1 MSTYYIYKVT
11 NKFTNLSYVG
21 KTENFG
27 RRISQHIS
35 HKVSEDSIFHNAL
48 QDFDLRAFKWEV
60 IDITDDYA
68 EAVEKEQ
75 YYIKTLNTIV
85 PNGYNESYGNGGSPN
100 TRPIVCLTQNGEF
113 VKKYDYLE
121 QVKQDGY
128 NVSSVRRNLESNRYL
143 SLGKLFMWLED
154 YEKNGA
160 KKYERAVSSAR
171 KPVIQCSLDGEYIN
185 RFDSVVEAS
194 DETGIRRTTISG
206 NLTGKYKT
214 AGGFIFVYAHEFPIK
229 DISAYKRRT
238 KGVSVEQIDKDTG
251 IVLRTFS
258 SMKEASDYVGGD
270 HRNIQKVADN
280 PNRTAYGYKWKRS
293 IR

>member
-68 EAVEKEQ
+68 DAVKKEQ
-75 YYIKTLNTIV
+75 YYIKTLNTVV

-100 TRPIVCLTQNGEF
+100 TKPIVCLTQDGEF

-143 SLGKLFMWLED
+143 SRGKLFMWLED

-206 NLTGKYKT
+206 NLTRKYKT
-214 AGGFIFVYAHEFPIK
+214 AGGFIFVYEKDYPIK
-229 DISAYKRRT
+229 DVGSYKRNT
-238 KGVSVEQIDKDTG
+238 KGVPVEQIDKETG
-251 IVLRTFS
+251 AVLKIFS
-258 SMKEASDYVGGD
+258 SMKDAADFVGGD

-293 IR
+293 IC